1 MHCKAYLNIIIKWIH
16 IFLGSTPN
24 TKLTDNIFTEFRNCE
39 NVVVKE
45 KKSKNKC
52 KRFKEINK
60 RLFPPENKTED
71 RKNNI
76 FVLRRN
82 RHKKQTKIYIFSIKY
97 YKKIFQKF
105 LMIYCRIH
113 TKKKANLKFGIY
125 FLFKISLL
133 NTDWK

>member
-45 KKSKNKC
+45 KKAK
-52 KRFKEINK
+52 INANVLRK
-60 RLFPPENKTED
+60 SIKDFFPQKTKQKIE
-71 RKNNI
+71 KNNI